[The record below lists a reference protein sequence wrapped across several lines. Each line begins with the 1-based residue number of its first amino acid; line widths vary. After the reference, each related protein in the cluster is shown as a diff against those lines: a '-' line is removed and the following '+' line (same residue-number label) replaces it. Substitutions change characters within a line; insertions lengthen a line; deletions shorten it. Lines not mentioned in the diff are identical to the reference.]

1 MTTSG
6 LWAAARRQAEL
17 AALGPSLD
25 DVTIPQPT
33 PLAPAQQR
41 LWQLDRLHPG
51 RTTQNLHLAYRLRG
65 ELDEPRLTRALQTI
79 WARHDGLRARVDVI
93 EGLPTLGPHDAGG
106 WAPTSGMAAGWDDA
120 VGQAVAI
127 AQAPYDLTVD
137 PLFRVALLRLGDQDH
152 LLLVAAHHIVFDAWS
167 RDVLHRELAALYAGP
182 SLVLAEPG
190 TSYRQYAAWMNAR
203 LADAEVRQP
212 LQAWWDGHLAGR
224 PAPATLTEAG
234 RPPMQTGPGPRRRHV
249 AAIDGELVAEVRA
262 LGAATGSSLAG
273 TLFAGFCDL
282 LAGRGQL
289 DTVVFSPASGRL
301 HGRLHD
307 LIGYFVSMQ
316 PLRAEVRGLADVAG
330 LVRRGS
336 DALSGAGAHQGLS
349 DAELATRYGAFAGRP
364 PLMFGVQNTAATP
377 LVLDGLEV
385 EPVHLE
391 AGQADFD
398 TYVNLEPGANGA
410 MTCLVDF
417 DGDRHTHAWAASLA
431 VDFTTALQG
440 LVTGRTWSVGLPTSD
455 VMPGVSSAVA
465 DGRRGTPVDAADPL
479 RVHVAALLGVDELD
493 EGASLLE
500 LGLDSLKLIALA
512 ERLERDLGL
521 RLSLST
527 LVDAPSLRVLGEQ
540 LVSPSAAD
548 EPRVVFHI

>member
-6 LWAAARRQAEL
+6 LWAAAQRQAEL

-25 DVTIPQPT
+25 DITIPQPT

-41 LWQLDRLHPG
+41 LWQLDRLLPG

-65 ELDEPRLTRALQTI
+65 ELDESRLTRALQTI
-79 WARHDGLRARVDVI
+79 WARHDGLRTRVDVI
-93 EGLPTLGPHDAGG
+93 EGLPTLGAHDTHG
-106 WAPTSGMAAGWDDA
+106 WAPTSGTAAGWDDA
-120 VGQAVAI
+120 VGLAVAI
-127 AQAPYDLTVD
+127 AQKPYDLMAD
-137 PLFRVALLRLGDQDH
+137 PLLRVALLRLDDQDH
-152 LLLVAAHHIVFDAWS
+152 LLLVAAHHLVFDAWS

-182 SLVLAEPG
+182 SLALAEPG
-190 TSYRQYAAWMNAR
+190 VSYRQYAAWMNVR
-203 LADAEVRQP
+203 LADAEIHQP
-212 LQAWWDGHLAGR
+212 LLEWWDGHLAGR
-224 PAPATLTEAG
+224 PAPATLNGAG
-234 RPPMQTGPGPRRRHV
+234 RPAGQAGPGPRRRRV
-249 AAIDGELVAEVRA
+249 AVIDRDLVDEVRS
-262 LGAATGSSLAG
+262 LGAETRSSLAG

-282 LAGRGQL
+282 LAARGQL

-301 HGRLHD
+301 HARLHN

-316 PLRAEVRGLADVAG
+316 PLRADVRGLRDVAE

-336 DALSGAGAHQGLS
+336 DALSGAGAHQGLP
-349 DAELATRYGAFAGRP
+349 DVELATRYGTFAGRP
-364 PLMFGVQNTAATP
+364 PVVFGVQNTAGTP
-377 LVLDGLEV
+377 LVLDGLQV

-417 DGDRHTHAWAASLA
+417 DGDRHTHDWAASLA
-431 VDFTTALQG
+431 ADFTTALQG
-440 LVTGRTWSVGLPTSD
+440 LVAGRTWSVGLATND
-455 VMPGVSSAVA
+455 VRPDAAPATAAGP
-465 DGRRGTPVDAADPL
+465 RGTPVDATDPL
-479 RVHVAALLGVDELD
+479 RAHVAALLGVDELD
-493 EGASLLE
+493 DDASLLE

-540 LVSPSAAD
+540 LVSPAAAE
-548 EPRVVFHI
+548 EPRVVFHL